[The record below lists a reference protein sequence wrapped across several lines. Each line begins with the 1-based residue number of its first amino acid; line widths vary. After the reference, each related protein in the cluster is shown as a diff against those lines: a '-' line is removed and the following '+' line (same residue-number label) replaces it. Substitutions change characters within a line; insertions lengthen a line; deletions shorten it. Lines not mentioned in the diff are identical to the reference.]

1 MVYGNFNI
9 LIYKWIIW
17 LSVENEIRGKQ
28 KKKKKKKQGKFFI
41 TILQWIIKLQ
51 INV

>member
-28 KKKKKKKQGKFFI
+28 KKEEKTRKIFYYYF
-41 TILQWIIKLQ
+41 TM
-51 INV
+51 NH